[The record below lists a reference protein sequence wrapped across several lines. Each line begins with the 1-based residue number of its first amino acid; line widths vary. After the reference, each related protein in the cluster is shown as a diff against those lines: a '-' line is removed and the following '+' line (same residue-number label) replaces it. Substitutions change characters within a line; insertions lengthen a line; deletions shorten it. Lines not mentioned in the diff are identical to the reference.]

1 MAVEETGKI
10 KDKSEFVVLLFLAVV
25 LDFIFR
31 QFPIL
36 NAIQP
41 ILPVA
46 VISGILYGAKRGIA
60 TGVLAYI
67 VSSLLLFSADVFS
80 TTLFFVQMI
89 SAIVAG
95 ALGGVIGRKEK
106 PSVSEFVSLVV
117 IAAIVFEAA
126 NNFLQGTSFSR
137 LTGYYYLEGTAL
149 ASALHIISAILLAVL
164 LSSLLD
170 KK

>member
-1 MAVEETGKI
+1 MAEEKNNG
-10 KDKSEFVVLLFLAVV
+10 KDKSEFVVLLFLAIV

-36 NAIQP
+36 NSVQP

-46 VISGILYGAKRGIA
+46 VLAGVLYGSERGIA

-67 VSSLLLFSADVFS
+67 VSSLLLFSAEVFS
-80 TTLFFVQMI
+80 STLFFVQMI
-89 SAIVAG
+89 SAIIAG
-95 ALGGVIGRKEK
+95 VLGGVISQKEK
-106 PSVSEFVSLVV
+106 PSVSEFVSLAV

-137 LTGYYYLEGTAL
+137 LSGFYYLEGTAL
-149 ASALHIISAILLAVL
+149 ASALHIISAVILAVL
-164 LSSLLD
+164 LSSLLE